1 MIFDFEG
8 GERKVESLEKIIK
21 SNRAVDYLYQH
32 SAFNPGQVP
41 AALFPKK
48 RCVFKGKDEKIKQV
62 MKAVLQQ
69 PEFSLLW
76 EVEVKG
82 SKILP
87 IGVGLVVQKQILIS
101 KGERY
106 AP

>member
-1 MIFDFEG
+1 MFFEG
-8 GERKVESLEKIIK
+8 GDRKVETLLKIIQGNK
-21 SNRAVDYLYQH
+21 GVDSLYQH
-32 SAFNPGQVP
+32 SPFNPGQAP
-41 AALFPKK
+41 ASLIPRK
-48 RCVFKGKDEKIKQV
+48 RVVFKGRDDKVSQV
-62 MKAVLQQ
+62 MKALLQQ
-69 PEFSLLW
+69 KEFSLLW
-76 EVEVKG
+76 VVEVKG

>member
-21 SNRAVDYLYQH
+21 SNGQVDSVHQH
-32 SAFNPGQVP
+32 STFNPGQAP
-41 AALFPKK
+41 SSLIPKK
-48 RCVFKGKDEKIKQV
+48 RSIFTSKDDKVSQV
-62 MKAVLQQ
+62 MKALLQQ
-69 PEFSLLW
+69 KEFSLLW
-76 EVEVKG
+76 VVEVKG